1 MDVIGAVLLM
11 VVLLG
16 LAGFFLLKP
25 RKDASSDTPSQL
37 PGLAGEPSTESPGSD
52 AGESKPELEQQ
63 QTNPLG
69 PGAIPP
75 PKSVP
80 SWATGVVGLLEH
92 PADKANSGG
101 LLGIGKNIAAWM
113 KFNVKG
119 KELGFRLGELQLLF
133 NTAQRM
139 GMDDPQTLLW
149 SNRALDRCLQAIF
162 WQNLKQGTLDQKA
175 VEDFLFRLMQYR
187 QGLEMGRPRYRNGL
201 MSTRSLA
208 PGQALK
214 LMVPHVGMYT
224 SRIMIQ
230 NRSYLEI
237 ELPKG
242 RQTPSGFSWKNAQIE
257 VYFWRKDDAGYYFD
271 SKVLNS
277 PDRSVSPRL
286 FLNHS
291 ESLIRTQKR
300 ASVRIKIMQDAWLSP
315 LRSPEDATEK
325 FDKTSGYLVRLLDIS
340 DSGAAVLVRGILE
353 AGFLVQLRTYL
364 SDLPVVLCGEIKAVN
379 INREKHYSVLHIE
392 AIPPSRAMRIRIL
405 AYVLGVTRED
415 STKPPLAGAKQVQA
429 DEQVSTAAS
438 QEAEPLE
445 ETYAGPS
452 EEQVAQAARTVSSLE
467 DMKEEKFFE

>member
-1 MDVIGAVLLM
+1 MDVIITISVIIA
-11 VVLLG
+11 LLG
-16 LAGFFLLKP
+16 LGIFFMLKQGKTGQ
-25 RKDASSDTPSQL
+25 KDEDGTQEIPAVSGAT
-37 PGLAGEPSTESPGSD
+37 G
-52 AGESKPELEQQ
+52 
-63 QTNPLG
+63 TNDPAMNTGRPDPVSNLG

-80 SWATGVVGLLEH
+80 AWAVGVTGLLEH
-92 PADKANSGG
+92 PAEKEPGTG
-101 LLGIGKNIAAWM
+101 LFGLGRNVGAWM

-119 KELGFRLGELQLLF
+119 KELGFKLGELQLLF
-133 NTAQRM
+133 RTAQRM

-149 SNRALDRCLQAIF
+149 SNKALDRCLQAIF
-162 WQNLKQGTLDQKA
+162 WQNLKQGSLNRKE

-224 SRIMIQ
+224 TRIVLQ
-230 NRSYLEI
+230 NRNYLEI

-242 RQTPSGFSWKNAQIE
+242 RQSPSGFTWKNSQVD

-271 SKVLNS
+271 SKILNS
-277 PDRSVSPRL
+277 PDRTAAPHL
-286 FLNHS
+286 FMNHS

-300 ASVRIKIMQDAWLSP
+300 ASVRIKLMQDAWLSP
-315 LRSPEDATEK
+315 LRSPDDANEK
-325 FDKTSGYLVRLLDIS
+325 FENQGGYLVRLLDIS

-353 AGFLVQLRTYL
+353 AGFLVRLRTVL
-364 SDLPVVLCGEIKAVN
+364 GDLPIVLCGEIKAVN
-379 INREKHYSVLHIE
+379 VNKEKHYSVLHIE

-415 STKPPLAGAKQVQA
+415 STKIQG
-429 DEQVSTAAS
+429 STAKAANPAELAPAS
-438 QEAEPLE
+438 AEQPSIEPGE
-445 ETYAGPS
+445 EGYGGPS
-452 EEQVAQAARTVSSLE
+452 EEHVAQAARTVSSLE
-467 DMKEEKFFE
+467 DMKEEKFFD